1 MPSLAWGIP
10 PSLTTRLHFSC
21 RSMSSEIVSVTT
33 RRCKY
38 PAWLSALPHHSVSP
52 HVSPSCSTPHP
63 YTPAGTSDCA
73 TVLPLRS
80 PHRPPA
86 SPCPQTDPRR
96 APCVLQATHNS
107 SCPIPSVSLPT
118 TSEKDSPPPQAC
130 MGVEIPWAVGAVQS
144 HKNLGAGPHI
154 PCTALGDLGW
164 R

>member
-10 PSLTTRLHFSC
+10 PSLTTRLHSSC

-118 TSEKDSPPPQAC
+118 TSEKDSPPPPKL
-130 MGVEIPWAVGAVQS
+130 VWEWRS
-144 HKNLGAGPHI
+144 HGLWELCSPTKTWELVHTSLAQHWG
-154 PCTALGDLGW
+154 T
-164 R
+164 